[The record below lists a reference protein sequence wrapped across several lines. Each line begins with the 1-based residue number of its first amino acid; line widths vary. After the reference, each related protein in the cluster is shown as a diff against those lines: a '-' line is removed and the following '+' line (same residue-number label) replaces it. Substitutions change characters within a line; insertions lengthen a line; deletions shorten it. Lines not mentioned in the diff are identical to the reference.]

1 MLKAGSSLSWTSPLD
16 TLIIP
21 HIREKVNSQNAQTF
35 ALKIVQPAQL
45 CENRRAH
52 HRPRACEQKYCAS
65 VGAVSIAIVVTDSI
79 E

>member
-35 ALKIVQPAQL
+35 AAKNAGVCAL
-45 CENRRAH
+45 CIKRRA
-52 HRPRACEQKYCAS
+52 PI
-65 VGAVSIAIVVTDSI
+65 VGAPAAEKGGSRRPLCQ
-79 E
+79 